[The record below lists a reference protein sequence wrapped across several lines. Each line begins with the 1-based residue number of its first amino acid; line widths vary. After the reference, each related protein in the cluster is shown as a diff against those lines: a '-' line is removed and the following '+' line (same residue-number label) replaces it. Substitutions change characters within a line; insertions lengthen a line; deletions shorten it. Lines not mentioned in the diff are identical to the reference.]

1 MSTQAKQG
9 TLNLRRDKALP
20 NVRVSADEKRRFEKL
35 AESRHLSL
43 GTLIRQLLHIEADE
57 LETKGKAA

>member
-1 MSTQAKQG
+1 M
-9 TLNLRRDKALP
+9 RRDKALP

-43 GTLIRQLLHIEADE
+43 GTLIRQLLHIEADK